1 MLTADYTGQFRK
13 DYILV
18 IKRGYDITLL
28 DSVIQDLVNERPLD
42 AKYKDHPLY
51 GNYKDYRE
59 CHIKNDWLL
68 IYRIANNVVVFYR
81 TGTHSDVF

>member
-1 MLTADYTGQFRK
+1 MLTADYSGQFRK
-13 DYILV
+13 DYTLV
-18 IKRGYDITLL
+18 IKRRYDITLL
-28 DSVIQDLVNERPLD
+28 DSVIQDLVNEIPLD